1 MAKTYYGYVARDD
14 KAYVDWASIG
24 KTISDDLIEVAKSR
38 QEQRDELDRKTE
50 ESITNINKLT
60 ADQPQLVS
68 EFYMDGA
75 NDMRQYLLMLQKQM
89 KSGGLQPNEYLKKK
103 QVLMD
108 GVDQLSLASKDFA
121 ADYEDA
127 MKRLQNG
134 DAAAQEVFQNEKYD
148 AFRSTQGKGI
158 YVNPVNGRLYI
169 GTRDEQGVVDSNPA
183 KLLDVNNLYSRRK
196 DQINKYDV
204 VGEASKKVSPL
215 GDYIRSV
222 RRGGVFTLKDIMQR
236 KEYLKAENDII
247 QSMMSSPRNLGSI
260 LTDYV
265 GGYTLTENE
274 AEAKADPTKIL
285 LKTDGMNMLQPQI
298 TDEQR
303 KAAEEAL
310 RAQLRVQLD
319 RVETAMPIQQPDRAA
334 AASRQQQQRTNAQHL
349 EHLRKLFAGSG
360 TDAVAASDAIRAIN
374 PNIKSIQKT
383 DNGMLTIRFNDGRV
397 ESSTIP
403 QVGTADA
410 SAFEQFITQSGRFLI
425 PGLET
430 QQAFIDWGNSEYS
443 GRSQG
448 YMKAPVDSM
457 GARDPKS
464 SAMTAIADANMTTAT
479 FALEQQEALPMVEN
493 MVQNLGDEFKLYTVK
508 TTGMLAGDEITI
520 TSDDGKSSI
529 QLEFDYQKESQQ
541 QGEMQRLMTWLEKE
555 IQKKQ
560 AAKTASSPTPEQA
573 AKAAS
578 SPTEVEINTTQYN

>member
-24 KTISDDLIEVAKSR
+24 KTISDDLIEVTKSR

-319 RVETAMPIQQPDRAA
+319 RIETAMPIQQPDRAA

-448 YMKAPVDSM
+448 YMQAPVDSM

-493 MVQNLGDEFKLYTVK
+493 MVQNLGDEFKLYTVE

-529 QLEFDYQKESQQ
+529 QLEFDYDKESQQ

-560 AAKTASSPTPEQA
+560 AVKTASSPTPTRGELD
-573 AKAAS
+573 
-578 SPTEVEINTTQYN
+578 

>member
-1 MAKTYYGYVARDD
+1 MAKTYYGYVAKDD

-24 KTISDDLIEVAKSR
+24 KTISDDLIEVTKSR

-134 DAAAQEVFQNEKYD
+134 EAAAQEVFQNEKYD

-183 KLLDVNNLYSRRK
+183 NLLDVNNLYSRRK

-285 LKTDGMNMLQPQI
+285 LKTDGMNMLQPQL

-383 DNGMLTIRFNDGRV
+383 NDGRLTIRFNDGRV
-397 ESSTIP
+397 ESSIIP
-403 QVGTADA
+403 QAGTADA

-430 QQAFIDWGNSEYS
+430 QQAFIDWGNSEYA

-448 YMKAPVDSM
+448 YRQGPVDSM

-493 MVQNLGDEFKLYTVK
+493 MVQNLGDAFKLYKVE

-541 QGEMQRLMTWLEKE
+541 QGEMQRLMTWLERE

-560 AAKTASSPTPEQA
+560 ASATIPAQNPGQGGGELD
-573 AKAAS
+573 
-578 SPTEVEINTTQYN
+578 

>member
-24 KTISDDLIEVAKSR
+24 KTISDDLIEVTKSR

-108 GVDQLSLASKDFA
+108 GVDQLSLASKDFT

-448 YMKAPVDSM
+448 YRQAPVDSM

-464 SAMTAIADANMTTAT
+464 SAMTAIADANMTTVT
-479 FALEQQEALPMVEN
+479 FALKQEEALPMVEN
-493 MVQNLGDEFKLYTVK
+493 MVQNLGDEFKLYTVE

-560 AAKTASSPTPEQA
+560 AAKTASSPTPVRGELD
-573 AKAAS
+573 
-578 SPTEVEINTTQYN
+578 E

>member
-24 KTISDDLIEVAKSR
+24 KTISDDLIEVSKKR

-50 ESITNINKLT
+50 ESITTINQLT
-60 ADQPQLVS
+60 ANQPQLVS

-75 NDMRQYLLMLQKQM
+75 NDMRQYLLMLQKEM
-89 KSGGLQPNEYLKKK
+89 KAGRLQPNEYLKKK

-108 GVDQLSLASKDFA
+108 GVDQLSSASKEFA
-121 ADYEDA
+121 TDYEA
-127 MKRLQNG
+127 SMARLQNG
-134 DAAAQEVFQNEKYD
+134 NAAAQEIFQNEKYD

-169 GTRDEQGVVDSNPA
+169 GTRNEQGVVDGDPST
-183 KLLDVNNLYSRRK
+183 LLDVNSLYSRRK
-196 DQINKYDV
+196 DKINKYDV
-204 VGEASKKVSPL
+204 VKEASTNVKPL
-215 GDYIRSV
+215 GDYVRSV
-222 RRGGVFTLKDIMQR
+222 RSGGVLALKDIMQR
-236 KEYLKAENDII
+236 KEYMKAENDII
-247 QSMMSSPRNLGSI
+247 ASMMSSDRNIGSI
-260 LTDYV
+260 LSDYV
-265 GGYTLTENE
+265 GGYAFTENPS
-274 AEAKADPTKIL
+274 EAKADPNKIL
-285 LKTDGMNMLQPQI
+285 LVSDGMNMLQPKL
-298 TDEQR
+298 TEEQR
-303 KAAEEAL
+303 KVAEEAL
-310 RAQLRVQLD
+310 RAQIRVQLD
-319 RVETAMPIQQPDRAA
+319 RTETPTPIQQPDRVAVA
-334 AASRQQQQRTNAQHL
+334 RQQQQRTNTQNL
-349 EHLRKLFAGSG
+349 ESLRKLFAGN
-360 TDAVAASDAIRAIN
+360 TTEATVASDAIRAIN

-448 YMKAPVDSM
+448 YRQAPVDSM

-464 SAMTAIADANMTTAT
+464 SAMTAIADANMTTVT
-479 FALEQQEALPMVEN
+479 FALKQEEALPMVEN
-493 MVQNLGDEFKLYTVK
+493 MVQNLGDEFKLYTVE

-555 IQKKQ
+555 IQKEQ
-560 AAKTASSPTPEQA
+560 AAKTASSPTPVRGELD
-573 AKAAS
+573 
-578 SPTEVEINTTQYN
+578 

>member
-1 MAKTYYGYVARDD
+1 MAKTYYGYVARED

-24 KTISDDLIEVAKSR
+24 KTISDDLIEVSKSR

-75 NDMRQYLLMLQKQM
+75 NDMRQYLLMLQKEM
-89 KSGGLQPNEYLKKK
+89 KAGRLQPNEYLKKK

-121 ADYEDA
+121 ADYEEA
-127 MKRLQNG
+127 LKRLQK
-134 DAAAQEVFQNEKYD
+134 DAAGQEVFQNEKYD
-148 AFRSTQGKGI
+148 AFRSTEGKGI

-169 GTRDEQGVVDSNPA
+169 GTRDENGVIDSNPS

-204 VGEASKKVSPL
+204 VGEASAKVAPL

-260 LTDYV
+260 LSDYV
-265 GGYTLTENE
+265 GGYTFTENE
-274 AEAKADPTKIL
+274 EEAKADPSKIL
-285 LKTDGMNMLQPQI
+285 LKKDGMNLLQPQL

-383 DNGMLTIRFNDGRV
+383 NDGRLTIRFNDGRV

-403 QVGTADA
+403 QAGTADA

-448 YMKAPVDSM
+448 YRQGPVDSM

-493 MVQNLGDEFKLYTVK
+493 MVQNLGDAFKLYEVK

-560 AAKTASSPTPEQA
+560 AASGTQQATGSSGT
-573 AKAAS
+573 S
-578 SPTEVEINTTQYN
+578 GGTSR

>member
-1 MAKTYYGYVARDD
+1 MAKSYLGYVERDQE
-14 KAYVDWASIG
+14 AFVNWASIG
-24 KTISDDLIEVAKSR
+24 TQISKDLEKIRVNR
-38 QEQRDELDRKTE
+38 QEQRDELDRV
-50 ESITNINKLT
+50 TNEAVTTINELT
-60 ADQPQLVS
+60 ANQPKLVS
-68 EFYMDGA
+68 EFYMDGS
-75 NDMRQYLLMLQKQM
+75 NDMRQYLLMMNKEM
-89 KSGGLQPNEYLKKK
+89 KAGRLSPAEYMKKK

-108 GVDQLSLASKDFA
+108 GVTQLGDAAKSFA
-121 ADYEDA
+121 TDYEEA
-127 MKRLQNG
+127 MKRLQDG
-134 DAAAQEVFQNEKYD
+134 KAAAQEIFQNEQYD
-148 AFRSTQGKGI
+148 AFKTTEGKGI
-158 YVNPVNGRLYI
+158 YVNPADGRVYIAKRNPDGTINNNPSDLLSVNKLY
-169 GTRDEQGVVDSNPA
+169 A
-183 KLLDVNNLYSRRK
+183 RRK
-196 DQINKYDV
+196 DQVNRYDV
-204 VGEASKKVSPL
+204 VGEANKNVRVL
-215 GDYIRSV
+215 GDIVKAKRSGNV
-222 RRGGVFTLKDIMQR
+222 LTLKDVMQNP
-236 KEYLKAENDII
+236 EYLKAENDII
-247 QSMMSSPRNLGSI
+247 KSMTASPRNLGSV

-265 GGYTLTENE
+265 GGYSFTQSPD
-274 AEAKADPTKIL
+274 EAKGDPNKIL
-285 LKTDGMNMLQPQI
+285 LVEDGMGLYMPQL
-298 TDEQR
+298 TDAQR
-303 KAAEEAL
+303 KKAEEAI

-319 RVETAMPIQQPDRAA
+319 RVETPMPIQQPDRAA

-560 AAKTASSPTPEQA
+560 AAK
-573 AKAAS
+573 AAS
-578 SPTEVEINTTQYN
+578 SPPPSPPPVRGELDE

>member
-1 MAKTYYGYVARDD
+1 MAKTYYGYVAKDD

-24 KTISDDLIEVAKSR
+24 KTISDDLIEVSKKR

-108 GVDQLSLASKDFA
+108 GVDQLSLASKDFT

-204 VGEASKKVSPL
+204 VGEASKRVSPL

-448 YMKAPVDSM
+448 YMQASVDSM

-464 SAMTAIADANMTTAT
+464 SAMTAIADANMTTVT
-479 FALEQQEALPMVEN
+479 FALKQEEALPMVEN
-493 MVQNLGDEFKLYTVK
+493 MVQNLGDEFKLYTVE

-529 QLEFDYQKESQQ
+529 QLEFDYDKESQQ

-560 AAKTASSPTPEQA
+560 AANQTQQATGSSGTSEGT
-573 AKAAS
+573 S
-578 SPTEVEINTTQYN
+578 R

>member
-1 MAKTYYGYVARDD
+1 MAKTYYGYVARED

-24 KTISDDLIEVAKSR
+24 KTISDDLIEVSKSR

-75 NDMRQYLLMLQKQM
+75 NDMRQYLLMLQKEM
-89 KSGGLQPNEYLKKK
+89 KAGRLQPNEYLKKK

-121 ADYEDA
+121 ADYEEA
-127 MKRLQNG
+127 LKRLQK
-134 DAAAQEVFQNEKYD
+134 DAAGQEVFQNEKYD
-148 AFRSTQGKGI
+148 AFRSTEGKGI

-169 GTRDEQGVVDSNPA
+169 GTRDENGVIDSNPS

-204 VGEASKKVSPL
+204 VGEASTKVAPL

-260 LTDYV
+260 LSDYV
-265 GGYTLTENE
+265 GGYTFTENE
-274 AEAKADPTKIL
+274 EEAKADPAKIL
-285 LKTDGMNMLQPQI
+285 LKKDGMNLLQPQL

-319 RVETAMPIQQPDRAA
+319 RVETAMPIQQEQQWQYQRGQEQRREQQNVGMWHSLAFGTASEQNTAANQLLGSQKAQELGLVKIEPIGTSVKLTYDGSGSMGAGTRTFDASGKTAREWAAIGNELHGVDDVNRALTA
-334 AASRQQQQRTNAQHL
+334 AGVSNPSQV
-349 EHLRKLFAGSG
+349 FAGSLQG
-360 TDAVAASDAIRAIN
+360 TSAERTRTNIMQDVPVYVTSNLADITDEEFKNDLEGKMAAKLETALGSLGFTIDTDVWDDAVIITSPPVDGKPGASMTFTVDNSEGSSDNRQTIIDFVTA
-374 PNIKSIQKT
+374 NITPDTVAKLKS
-383 DNGMLTIRFNDGRV
+383 
-397 ESSTIP
+397 
-403 QVGTADA
+403 
-410 SAFEQFITQSGRFLI
+410 SGRL
-425 PGLET
+425 
-430 QQAFIDWGNSEYS
+430 NVS
-443 GRSQG
+443 SQNNDEE
-448 YMKAPVDSM
+448 APN
-457 GARDPKS
+457 
-464 SAMTAIADANMTTAT
+464 TAKYNK
-479 FALEQQEALPMVEN
+479 P
-493 MVQNLGDEFKLYTVK
+493 
-508 TTGMLAGDEITI
+508 
-520 TSDDGKSSI
+520 
-529 QLEFDYQKESQQ
+529 
-541 QGEMQRLMTWLEKE
+541 QG
-555 IQKKQ
+555 
-560 AAKTASSPTPEQA
+560 
-573 AKAAS
+573 
-578 SPTEVEINTTQYN
+578 

>member
-1 MAKTYYGYVARDD
+1 MAKTYYGYVARED

-24 KTISDDLIEVAKSR
+24 KTISDDLIEVSKSR

-75 NDMRQYLLMLQKQM
+75 NDMRQYLLMLQKEM
-89 KSGGLQPNEYLKKK
+89 KAGRLQPNEYLKKK

-121 ADYEDA
+121 ADYEEA
-127 MKRLQNG
+127 LKRLQK
-134 DAAAQEVFQNEKYD
+134 DAAGQEVFQNEKYD
-148 AFRSTQGKGI
+148 AFRSTEGKGI

-169 GTRDEQGVVDSNPA
+169 GTRDENGVIDSNPS

-204 VGEASKKVSPL
+204 VGEASTKVAPL

-260 LTDYV
+260 LSDYV
-265 GGYTLTENE
+265 GGYTFTENE
-274 AEAKADPTKIL
+274 EEAKADPAKIL
-285 LKTDGMNMLQPQI
+285 LKKDGMNLLQPQL

-383 DNGMLTIRFNDGRV
+383 DDGRLTIRFNDGRV

-403 QVGTADA
+403 QAGTADA

-448 YMKAPVDSM
+448 YMQAPVDSM

-493 MVQNLGDEFKLYTVK
+493 MVQNLGDEFKLYTVE

-560 AAKTASSPTPEQA
+560 AASGTQQATGSSGT
-573 AKAAS
+573 S
-578 SPTEVEINTTQYN
+578 GGTSR

>member
-1 MAKTYYGYVARDD
+1 MAKTYYGYVARED

-24 KTISDDLIEVAKSR
+24 KTISDDLIEVSKSR

-75 NDMRQYLLMLQKQM
+75 NDMRQYLLMLQKEM
-89 KSGGLQPNEYLKKK
+89 KAGRLQPNEYLKKK

-121 ADYEDA
+121 ADYEEA
-127 MKRLQNG
+127 LKRLQK
-134 DAAAQEVFQNEKYD
+134 DAAGQEVFQNEKYD
-148 AFRSTQGKGI
+148 AFRSTEGKGI

-169 GTRDEQGVVDSNPA
+169 GTRDENGVIDSNPS

-204 VGEASKKVSPL
+204 VGEASAKVAPL

-260 LTDYV
+260 LSDYV
-265 GGYTLTENE
+265 GGYTFTENE
-274 AEAKADPTKIL
+274 EEAKADPAKIL
-285 LKTDGMNMLQPQI
+285 LKKDGMNLLQPQL

-383 DNGMLTIRFNDGRV
+383 NDGRLTIRFNDGRV

-403 QVGTADA
+403 QAGTADA

-448 YMKAPVDSM
+448 YRQGPVDSM

-493 MVQNLGDEFKLYTVK
+493 MVQNLGDAFKLYEVK

-560 AAKTASSPTPEQA
+560 AASGTQQATGSSGT
-573 AKAAS
+573 S
-578 SPTEVEINTTQYN
+578 GGTSR

>member
-1 MAKTYYGYVARDD
+1 MAKTYYGYVARED

-24 KTISDDLIEVAKSR
+24 KTISDDLIEVSKSR

-75 NDMRQYLLMLQKQM
+75 NDMRQYLLMLQKEM
-89 KSGGLQPNEYLKKK
+89 KAGRLQPNEYLKKK

-121 ADYEDA
+121 ADYEEA
-127 MKRLQNG
+127 LKRLQK
-134 DAAAQEVFQNEKYD
+134 DAAGQEVFQNEKYD
-148 AFRSTQGKGI
+148 AFRSTEGKGI

-169 GTRDEQGVVDSNPA
+169 GTRDENGVIDSNPS

-204 VGEASKKVSPL
+204 VGEASTKVAPL

-260 LTDYV
+260 LSDYV
-265 GGYTLTENE
+265 GGYTFTENE
-274 AEAKADPTKIL
+274 EEAKADPAKIL
-285 LKTDGMNMLQPQI
+285 LKKDGMNLLQPQL

-383 DNGMLTIRFNDGRV
+383 NDGRLTIRFNDGRV

-403 QVGTADA
+403 QAGTADA

-448 YMKAPVDSM
+448 YRQGPVDSM

-493 MVQNLGDEFKLYTVK
+493 MVQNLGDAFKLYKVE

-560 AAKTASSPTPEQA
+560 AANQTQQATGSSGTSEGT
-573 AKAAS
+573 S
-578 SPTEVEINTTQYN
+578 R

>member
-24 KTISDDLIEVAKSR
+24 KTISDDLIEVSKRR

-204 VGEASKKVSPL
+204 VGEASKRVSPL

-383 DNGMLTIRFNDGRV
+383 DDGRLTIRFNDGRV

-448 YMKAPVDSM
+448 YMQASVDSM

-464 SAMTAIADANMTTAT
+464 SAMTAIADANMTTVT
-479 FALEQQEALPMVEN
+479 FALKQEEALPMVEN
-493 MVQNLGDEFKLYTVK
+493 MVQNLGDEFKLYTVE
-508 TTGMLAGDEITI
+508 TTGTLAGDE
-520 TSDDGKSSI
+520 
-529 QLEFDYQKESQQ
+529 DYNNK
-541 QGEMQRLMTWLEKE
+541 R
-555 IQKKQ
+555 
-560 AAKTASSPTPEQA
+560 
-573 AKAAS
+573 
-578 SPTEVEINTTQYN
+578 

>member
-1 MAKTYYGYVARDD
+1 MAKTYYGYVARED

-24 KTISDDLIEVAKSR
+24 KTISDDLIEVSKSR

-75 NDMRQYLLMLQKQM
+75 NDMRQYLLMLQKEM
-89 KSGGLQPNEYLKKK
+89 KAGRLQPNEYLKKK

-121 ADYEDA
+121 ADYEEA
-127 MKRLQNG
+127 LKRLQK
-134 DAAAQEVFQNEKYD
+134 DAAGQEVFQNEKYD
-148 AFRSTQGKGI
+148 AFRSTEGKGI

-169 GTRDEQGVVDSNPA
+169 GTRDENGVIDSNPS

-204 VGEASKKVSPL
+204 VGEASTKVAPL

-260 LTDYV
+260 LSDYV
-265 GGYTLTENE
+265 GGYTFTENE
-274 AEAKADPTKIL
+274 EEAKADPAKIL
-285 LKTDGMNMLQPQI
+285 LKKDGMNLLQPQL

-383 DNGMLTIRFNDGRV
+383 NDGRLTIRFNDGRV

-403 QVGTADA
+403 QAGTADA

-448 YMKAPVDSM
+448 YRQAPVDSM

-560 AAKTASSPTPEQA
+560 AASGTQQATGSSGT
-573 AKAAS
+573 S
-578 SPTEVEINTTQYN
+578 GGTSR

>member
-1 MAKTYYGYVARDD
+1 MAKTYYGYVAKDD

-24 KTISDDLIEVAKSR
+24 KTISDDLIEVSKKR

-108 GVDQLSLASKDFA
+108 GVDQLSLASKDFT

-204 VGEASKKVSPL
+204 VGEASKRVSPL

-448 YMKAPVDSM
+448 YRQAPVDSM

-464 SAMTAIADANMTTAT
+464 SAMTAIADANMTTVT
-479 FALEQQEALPMVEN
+479 FALKQEEALPMVEN
-493 MVQNLGDEFKLYTVK
+493 MVQNLGDEFKLYTVE

-560 AAKTASSPTPEQA
+560 AAKTASSPTPVRGELD
-573 AKAAS
+573 
-578 SPTEVEINTTQYN
+578 

>member
-24 KTISDDLIEVAKSR
+24 KTISDDLIEVSKKR

-50 ESITNINKLT
+50 ESITTINQLT
-60 ADQPQLVS
+60 ANQPQLVS

-75 NDMRQYLLMLQKQM
+75 NDMRQYLLMLQKEM
-89 KSGGLQPNEYLKKK
+89 KAGRLQPNEYLKKK

-108 GVDQLSLASKDFA
+108 GVDQLSSASKEFA
-121 ADYEDA
+121 TDYEA
-127 MKRLQNG
+127 SMARLQNG
-134 DAAAQEVFQNEKYD
+134 NAAAQEIFQNEKYD

-169 GTRDEQGVVDSNPA
+169 GTRNEQGVVDGDPST
-183 KLLDVNNLYSRRK
+183 LLDVNSLYSRRK
-196 DQINKYDV
+196 DKINKYDV
-204 VGEASKKVSPL
+204 VKEASTNVKPL
-215 GDYIRSV
+215 GDYVRSV
-222 RRGGVFTLKDIMQR
+222 RSGGVLALKDIMQR
-236 KEYLKAENDII
+236 KEYMKAENDII
-247 QSMMSSPRNLGSI
+247 ASMMSSDRNIGSI
-260 LTDYV
+260 LSDYV
-265 GGYTLTENE
+265 GGYAFTENPS
-274 AEAKADPTKIL
+274 EAKADPNKIL
-285 LKTDGMNMLQPQI
+285 LVSDGMNMLQPKL
-298 TDEQR
+298 TEEQR
-303 KAAEEAL
+303 KVAEEAL
-310 RAQLRVQLD
+310 RAQIRVQLD
-319 RVETAMPIQQPDRAA
+319 RTETPTPIQQPDRVAVA
-334 AASRQQQQRTNAQHL
+334 RQQQQRTNTQNL
-349 EHLRKLFAGSG
+349 ESLRKLFAGN
-360 TDAVAASDAIRAIN
+360 TTEATVASDAIRAIN

-448 YMKAPVDSM
+448 YRQAPVDSM

-479 FALEQQEALPMVEN
+479 FALKQEEALPMVEN
-493 MVQNLGDEFKLYTVK
+493 MVQNLGDEFKLYTVE

-555 IQKKQ
+555 IQKEQ
-560 AAKTASSPTPEQA
+560 AAKTASSPTPVRGELD
-573 AKAAS
+573 
-578 SPTEVEINTTQYN
+578 

>member
-24 KTISDDLIEVAKSR
+24 KTISDDLIEVTKSR

-383 DNGMLTIRFNDGRV
+383 DDGMLTIRFNDGRV

-448 YMKAPVDSM
+448 YRQAPVDSM

-493 MVQNLGDEFKLYTVK
+493 MVQNLGDEFKLYTVE

-560 AAKTASSPTPEQA
+560 AAKTASSPTPTPPPVRGELD
-573 AKAAS
+573 
-578 SPTEVEINTTQYN
+578 EL

>member
-1 MAKTYYGYVARDD
+1 MAKTYYGYVAKDD

-24 KTISDDLIEVAKSR
+24 KTISDDLIEVSKKR

-108 GVDQLSLASKDFA
+108 GVDQLSLASKDFT

-448 YMKAPVDSM
+448 YMQASVDSM

-464 SAMTAIADANMTTAT
+464 SAMTAIADANMTTVT
-479 FALEQQEALPMVEN
+479 FALKQEEALPMVEN
-493 MVQNLGDEFKLYTVK
+493 MVQNLGDEFKLYTVE
-508 TTGMLAGDEITI
+508 TTGTLAGDKITI

-560 AAKTASSPTPEQA
+560 AANQTQQATGSSGTSEGT
-573 AKAAS
+573 S
-578 SPTEVEINTTQYN
+578 R

>member
-1 MAKTYYGYVARDD
+1 MAKTYYGYVARED

-24 KTISDDLIEVAKSR
+24 KTISDDLIEVSKSR

-75 NDMRQYLLMLQKQM
+75 NDMRQYLLMLQKEM
-89 KSGGLQPNEYLKKK
+89 KAGRLQPNEYLKKK

-121 ADYEDA
+121 ADYEEA
-127 MKRLQNG
+127 LKRLQK
-134 DAAAQEVFQNEKYD
+134 DAAGQEVFQNEKYD
-148 AFRSTQGKGI
+148 AFRSTEGKGI

-169 GTRDEQGVVDSNPA
+169 GTRDENGVIDSNPS

-204 VGEASKKVSPL
+204 VGEASTKVAPL

-260 LTDYV
+260 LSDYV
-265 GGYTLTENE
+265 GGYTFTENE
-274 AEAKADPTKIL
+274 EEAKADPAKIL
-285 LKTDGMNMLQPQI
+285 LKKDGMNLLQPQL

-319 RVETAMPIQQPDRAA
+319 RVETAMPIQQEQQWQYQRGQEQRREQQNVGMWHSLAFGTASEQNTAANQLLGSQKAQELGLVKIEPIGTSVKLTYDGSGSMGAGTRTFDASGKTAREWAAIGNELHGVDDVNRALTA
-334 AASRQQQQRTNAQHL
+334 AGVSNPSQV
-349 EHLRKLFAGSG
+349 FAGSLQG
-360 TDAVAASDAIRAIN
+360 TSAERTRTNIMQDVPVYVESNLADITAEEFKNNSEGNMAAKLETALGGLGFTLDTDWVDDAVTITAPPVDGKPGASMTFTVDNSEGSSDNRQTIIDFVTA
-374 PNIKSIQKT
+374 NITPDTVAKLKSS
-383 DNGMLTIRFNDGRV
+383 GRLNV
-397 ESSTIP
+397 SS
-403 QVGTADA
+403 
-410 SAFEQFITQSGRFLI
+410 QSGTT
-425 PGLET
+425 EE
-430 QQAFIDWGNSEYS
+430 IDTS
-443 GRSQG
+443 G
-448 YMKAPVDSM
+448 
-457 GARDPKS
+457 
-464 SAMTAIADANMTTAT
+464 
-479 FALEQQEALPMVEN
+479 
-493 MVQNLGDEFKLYTVK
+493 
-508 TTGMLAGDEITI
+508 
-520 TSDDGKSSI
+520 
-529 QLEFDYQKESQQ
+529 
-541 QGEMQRLMTWLEKE
+541 
-555 IQKKQ
+555 
-560 AAKTASSPTPEQA
+560 
-573 AKAAS
+573 
-578 SPTEVEINTTQYN
+578 YNNN

>member
-1 MAKTYYGYVARDD
+1 MAKTYYGYVAKDD

-24 KTISDDLIEVAKSR
+24 KTISDDLIEVSKKR

-108 GVDQLSLASKDFA
+108 GVDQLSLASKDFT

-204 VGEASKKVSPL
+204 VGEASKRVSPL

-448 YMKAPVDSM
+448 YMQASVDSM

-464 SAMTAIADANMTTAT
+464 SAMTAIADANMTTVT
-479 FALEQQEALPMVEN
+479 FALKQEEALPMVEN
-493 MVQNLGDEFKLYTVK
+493 MVQNLGDEFKLYTVE
-508 TTGMLAGDEITI
+508 TTGTLAGDKITI

-529 QLEFDYQKESQQ
+529 QLEFDYDKESQQ

-560 AAKTASSPTPEQA
+560 AANQTQQATGSSGTSEGT
-573 AKAAS
+573 S
-578 SPTEVEINTTQYN
+578 R

>member
-1 MAKTYYGYVARDD
+1 MAKTYYGYVARED

-24 KTISDDLIEVAKSR
+24 KTISDDLIEVSKSR

-75 NDMRQYLLMLQKQM
+75 NDMRQYLLMLQKEM
-89 KSGGLQPNEYLKKK
+89 KAGRLQPNEYLKKK

-121 ADYEDA
+121 ADYEEA
-127 MKRLQNG
+127 LKRLQK
-134 DAAAQEVFQNEKYD
+134 DAAGQEVFQNEKYD
-148 AFRSTQGKGI
+148 AFRSTEGKGI

-169 GTRDEQGVVDSNPA
+169 GTRDENGVIDSNPS

-204 VGEASKKVSPL
+204 VGEASTKVAPL

-260 LTDYV
+260 LSDYV
-265 GGYTLTENE
+265 GGYTFTENE
-274 AEAKADPTKIL
+274 EEAKADPAKIL
-285 LKTDGMNMLQPQI
+285 LKKDGMNLLQPQL

-383 DNGMLTIRFNDGRV
+383 NDGRLTIRFNDGRV

-403 QVGTADA
+403 QTGTADA

-430 QQAFIDWGNSEYS
+430 QQAFIDWGNSEYA

-448 YMKAPVDSM
+448 YRQGPVDSM

-493 MVQNLGDEFKLYTVK
+493 MVQNLGDAFKLYKVE

-560 AAKTASSPTPEQA
+560 AANGTQQATGSSGT
-573 AKAAS
+573 S
-578 SPTEVEINTTQYN
+578 GGTSR

>member
-24 KTISDDLIEVAKSR
+24 KTISDDLIEVTKSR

-108 GVDQLSLASKDFA
+108 GVDQLSLASKDFT

-448 YMKAPVDSM
+448 YRQAPVDSM

-464 SAMTAIADANMTTAT
+464 SAMTAIADANMTTVT
-479 FALEQQEALPMVEN
+479 FALKQEEALPMVEN
-493 MVQNLGDEFKLYTVK
+493 MVQNLGDEFKLYTVE

-560 AAKTASSPTPEQA
+560 AAKAASSPTPVRGELD
-573 AKAAS
+573 
-578 SPTEVEINTTQYN
+578 E

>member
-24 KTISDDLIEVAKSR
+24 KTISDNLIEVSKKR

-50 ESITNINKLT
+50 ESITTINQLT
-60 ADQPQLVS
+60 ANQPQLVS

-75 NDMRQYLLMLQKQM
+75 NDMRQYLLMLQKEM
-89 KSGGLQPNEYLKKK
+89 KAGRLQPNEYLKKK

-108 GVDQLSLASKDFA
+108 GVDQLSSASKEFA
-121 ADYEDA
+121 TDYEA
-127 MKRLQNG
+127 SMARLQNG
-134 DAAAQEVFQNEKYD
+134 DAAAQEIFQNEKYD

-169 GTRDEQGVVDSNPA
+169 GARNEQGVVDGDPST
-183 KLLDVNNLYSRRK
+183 LLDVNSLYSRRK
-196 DQINKYDV
+196 DKINKYDV
-204 VGEASKKVSPL
+204 VKEASTNVKPL
-215 GDYIRSV
+215 GDYVRSV
-222 RRGGVFTLKDIMQR
+222 RSGGVLALKDIMQR
-236 KEYLKAENDII
+236 KEYMKAENDII
-247 QSMMSSPRNLGSI
+247 ASMMSSDRNIGSI
-260 LTDYV
+260 LSDYV
-265 GGYTLTENE
+265 GGYAFTENPS
-274 AEAKADPTKIL
+274 EAKADPNKIL
-285 LKTDGMNMLQPQI
+285 LVSDGMNMLQPKL
-298 TDEQR
+298 TEEQR
-303 KAAEEAL
+303 KVAEEAL
-310 RAQLRVQLD
+310 RAQIRVQLD
-319 RVETAMPIQQPDRAA
+319 RTETPTPIQQPDRVAVA
-334 AASRQQQQRTNAQHL
+334 RQQQQRTNTQNL
-349 EHLRKLFAGSG
+349 ESLRKLFAGN
-360 TDAVAASDAIRAIN
+360 TTEATVASDAIRAIN

-493 MVQNLGDEFKLYTVK
+493 MVQNLGDEFKLYTVE
-508 TTGMLAGDEITI
+508 TTGMLGWDEITI

-555 IQKKQ
+555 IQKEQ
-560 AAKTASSPTPEQA
+560 AAKTASSPTPVRGELD
-573 AKAAS
+573 
-578 SPTEVEINTTQYN
+578 

>member
-1 MAKTYYGYVARDD
+1 MAKSYLGFVEKDQQAF
-14 KAYVDWASIG
+14 VDWSSIG
-24 KTISDDLIEVAKSR
+24 SQISKDLEEIRVKR
-38 QEQRDELDRKTE
+38 QDQRDELDRV
-50 ESITNINKLT
+50 TNEAVTTINDLT
-60 ADQPQLVS
+60 ANQPKLVS

-75 NDMRQYLLMLQKQM
+75 NDMRQYLLMLNKEM
-89 KSGGLQPNEYLKKK
+89 KAGRLQPSEYMKKK

-108 GVDQLSLASKDFA
+108 GVTQLGDASKAFA
-121 ADYEDA
+121 TDYEEA
-127 MKRLQNG
+127 LKRLQNG
-134 DAAAQEVFQNEKYD
+134 EAAAQEVFQNEQYD
-148 AFRSTQGKGI
+148 AFKTTDGKGI
-158 YVNPVNGRLYI
+158 YVNPADGRVYIAKRNPDGTINNKPSDLLSVNKLY
-169 GTRDEQGVVDSNPA
+169 A
-183 KLLDVNNLYSRRK
+183 RRK
-196 DQINKYDV
+196 DQVNRYDV
-204 VGEASKKVSPL
+204 VGEANKNVRVL
-215 GDYIRSV
+215 GDIVKAKRS
-222 RRGGVFTLKDIMQR
+222 GGVLTLKDVMQNP
-236 KEYLKAENDII
+236 EYLKAENDII
-247 QSMMSSPRNLGSI
+247 KSMTASPRNLGSV

-265 GGYTLTENE
+265 GGYSFTQSPD
-274 AEAKADPTKIL
+274 EAKSDPNKIL
-285 LKTDGMNMLQPQI
+285 LVEDGMGLYMPQL
-298 TDEQR
+298 TDAQR
-303 KAAEEAL
+303 KNAEEAI

-319 RVETAMPIQQPDRAA
+319 RVETPMPIQQPDRAA

-560 AAKTASSPTPEQA
+560 AAK
-573 AKAAS
+573 AAS
-578 SPTEVEINTTQYN
+578 SPPPPPPPSPPPVRGELNEL

>member
-24 KTISDDLIEVAKSR
+24 KTISDDLIEVSKKR

-50 ESITNINKLT
+50 ESITTINQLT
-60 ADQPQLVS
+60 ANQPQLVS

-75 NDMRQYLLMLQKQM
+75 NDMRQYLLMLQKEM
-89 KSGGLQPNEYLKKK
+89 KAGRLQPNEYLKKK

-108 GVDQLSLASKDFA
+108 GVDQLSSASKEFA
-121 ADYEDA
+121 TDYEGSMA
-127 MKRLQNG
+127 RLQNG
-134 DAAAQEVFQNEKYD
+134 DAAAQEIFQNEKYD

-169 GTRDEQGVVDSNPA
+169 GTRNEQGVVDGDPST
-183 KLLDVNNLYSRRK
+183 LLDVNSLYSRRK
-196 DQINKYDV
+196 DKINKYDV
-204 VGEASKKVSPL
+204 VKEASTNVKPL
-215 GDYIRSV
+215 GDYVRSV
-222 RRGGVFTLKDIMQR
+222 RSGGVLALKDIMQR
-236 KEYLKAENDII
+236 KEYMKAENDII
-247 QSMMSSPRNLGSI
+247 ASMMSSDRNIGSI
-260 LTDYV
+260 LSDYV
-265 GGYTLTENE
+265 GGYAFTENPS
-274 AEAKADPTKIL
+274 EAKADPNKIL
-285 LKTDGMNMLQPQI
+285 LVSDGMNMLQPKL
-298 TDEQR
+298 TEEQR
-303 KAAEEAL
+303 KVAEEAL
-310 RAQLRVQLD
+310 RAQIRVQLD
-319 RVETAMPIQQPDRAA
+319 RTETPTPIQQPDRVAVA
-334 AASRQQQQRTNAQHL
+334 RQQQQRTNTQNL
-349 EHLRKLFAGSG
+349 ESLRKLFAGN
-360 TDAVAASDAIRAIN
+360 TTEATVASDAIRAIN

-448 YMKAPVDSM
+448 YRQAPVDSM

-479 FALEQQEALPMVEN
+479 FALKQEEALPMVEN
-493 MVQNLGDEFKLYTVK
+493 MVQNLGDEFKLYTVE

-555 IQKKQ
+555 IQKEQ
-560 AAKTASSPTPEQA
+560 AAKTASSPTPVRGELD
-573 AKAAS
+573 
-578 SPTEVEINTTQYN
+578 

>member
-1 MAKTYYGYVARDD
+1 MAKTYYGYVARED

-24 KTISDDLIEVAKSR
+24 KTISDDLIEVSKSR

-75 NDMRQYLLMLQKQM
+75 NDMRQYLLMLQKEM
-89 KSGGLQPNEYLKKK
+89 KAGRLQPNEYLKKK

-121 ADYEDA
+121 ADYEEA
-127 MKRLQNG
+127 LKRLQK
-134 DAAAQEVFQNEKYD
+134 DAAGQEVFQNEKYD
-148 AFRSTQGKGI
+148 AFRSTEGKGI

-169 GTRDEQGVVDSNPA
+169 GTRDENGVIDSNPS

-204 VGEASKKVSPL
+204 VGEASTKVAPL

-260 LTDYV
+260 LSDYV
-265 GGYTLTENE
+265 GGYTFTENE
-274 AEAKADPTKIL
+274 EEAKADPAKIL
-285 LKTDGMNMLQPQI
+285 LKKDGMNLLQPQL

-448 YMKAPVDSM
+448 YRQAPVDSM

-560 AAKTASSPTPEQA
+560 AASGTQQATGSSGTS
-573 AKAAS
+573 KGRS
-578 SPTEVEINTTQYN
+578 R

>member
-1 MAKTYYGYVARDD
+1 MAKSYLGYVERDQE
-14 KAYVDWASIG
+14 AFVNWASIG
-24 KTISDDLIEVAKSR
+24 SQIAKDLETIRVKR
-38 QEQRDELDRKTE
+38 QEQRDELDRV
-50 ESITNINKLT
+50 TNEAVTTINDLT
-60 ADQPQLVS
+60 ANQPKLVS

-75 NDMRQYLLMLQKQM
+75 NDMRQYLLMLNKEM
-89 KSGGLQPNEYLKKK
+89 KAGRLQPSEYMKKK

-108 GVDQLSLASKDFA
+108 GVTQL
-121 ADYEDA
+121 
-127 MKRLQNG
+127 G
-134 DAAAQEVFQNEKYD
+134 DAAKAFATDYEESMKLMQEGKSAGQKIFQDEQYD
-148 AFRSTQGKGI
+148 AFKSTEGKGI
-158 YVNPVNGRLYI
+158 YVNPADGRVYIAKRNPDGTINDNPEDLLSVNKLY
-169 GTRDEQGVVDSNPA
+169 A
-183 KLLDVNNLYSRRK
+183 RRK
-196 DQINKYDV
+196 DIVYKYDV
-204 VGEASKKVSPL
+204 IGEANKNVKVL
-215 GDYIRSV
+215 GEIVKAKRS
-222 RRGGVFTLKDIMQR
+222 GGVLTLKDVMQNP
-236 KEYLKAENDII
+236 EYLKAENDII
-247 QSMMSSPRNLGSI
+247 NSMMSSPRNVGSI
-260 LTDYV
+260 LSDYV
-265 GGYTLTENE
+265 GGYSFTLKPE
-274 AEAKADPTKIL
+274 EAKGDPNKIL
-285 LKTDGMNMLQPQI
+285 LTEDGMGLYMPQL
-298 TDEQR
+298 TDAQR
-303 KAAEEAL
+303 KKAEEAL

-319 RVETAMPIQQPDRAA
+319 RVEAPMPIQQPDRAA

-448 YMKAPVDSM
+448 YKKAPVDSM

-560 AAKTASSPTPEQA
+560 DAKTASSPT
-573 AKAAS
+573 K
-578 SPTEVEINTTQYN
+578 VEINTTQYNKPKSNT

>member
-1 MAKTYYGYVARDD
+1 MAKTYYGYVARED

-24 KTISDDLIEVAKSR
+24 KTISDDLIEVSKSR

-75 NDMRQYLLMLQKQM
+75 NDMRQYLLMLQKEM
-89 KSGGLQPNEYLKKK
+89 KAGRLQPNEYLKKK

-121 ADYEDA
+121 ADYEEA
-127 MKRLQNG
+127 LKRLQK
-134 DAAAQEVFQNEKYD
+134 DAAGQEVFQNEKYD
-148 AFRSTQGKGI
+148 AFRSTEGKGI

-169 GTRDEQGVVDSNPA
+169 GTRDENGVIDSNPS

-204 VGEASKKVSPL
+204 VGEASTKVAPL

-374 PNIKSIQKT
+374 PNIKSIEKT
-383 DNGMLTIRFNDGRV
+383 DDGRLTIRFNDGRV

-403 QVGTADA
+403 QAGTADA
-410 SAFEQFITQSGRFLI
+410 SAFEQFITQSGGFLI

-430 QQAFIDWGNSEYS
+430 QQAFVDWGNSEYA

-448 YMKAPVDSM
+448 YRKATVDSM

-464 SAMTAIADANMTTAT
+464 TAMTAIADANMSTASFSMT
-479 FALEQQEALPMVEN
+479 EEAALPLVEN
-493 MVQNLGDEFKLYTVK
+493 MLQNLGGSFKLYKFEETSSWGANDQIV
-508 TTGMLAGDEITI
+508 IS
-520 TSDDGKSSI
+520 SDDKASSI
-529 QLEFDYQKESQQ
+529 TLEFDEQNEAKQ
-541 QGEMQRLMTWLEKE
+541 QGEMQRLLTWLEKE
-555 IQKKQ
+555 IQRKEETKSLPSQ
-560 AAKTASSPTPEQA
+560 NNT
-573 AKAAS
+573 
-578 SPTEVEINTTQYN
+578 TEVPNTAKYNKPQG

>member
-24 KTISDDLIEVAKSR
+24 KTISDDLIEVTKSR

-448 YMKAPVDSM
+448 YMQAPVDSM

-493 MVQNLGDEFKLYTVK
+493 MVQNLGDEFKLYTVE
-508 TTGMLAGDEITI
+508 TTGMLGGDEITI

-560 AAKTASSPTPEQA
+560 AANQTQQATGSSGTSEGT
-573 AKAAS
+573 S
-578 SPTEVEINTTQYN
+578 R

>member
-1 MAKTYYGYVARDD
+1 MAKSYFGYVERDQE
-14 KAYVDWASIG
+14 AFVNWASIG
-24 KTISDDLIEVAKSR
+24 TQISKDLEKIRVNR
-38 QEQRDELDRKTE
+38 QEQRDELDRV
-50 ESITNINKLT
+50 TNEAVTTINELT
-60 ADQPQLVS
+60 ANQPKLVS

-75 NDMRQYLLMLQKQM
+75 NDMRQYLLMLNKEM
-89 KSGGLQPNEYLKKK
+89 KAGRLAPSEYMKKK

-108 GVDQLSLASKDFA
+108 GVTQL
-121 ADYEDA
+121 
-127 MKRLQNG
+127 G
-134 DAAAQEVFQNEKYD
+134 DAAKAFATDYEESMKLMQEGKSAGQKIFQDEQYD
-148 AFRSTQGKGI
+148 AFKSTDGKGI
-158 YVNPVNGRLYI
+158 YVNPADGRVYIAKRNPDGTINNNPEDLLSVNKLY
-169 GTRDEQGVVDSNPA
+169 A
-183 KLLDVNNLYSRRK
+183 RRK
-196 DQINKYDV
+196 DIVYKYDV
-204 VGEASKKVSPL
+204 IGEANKNVKVL
-215 GDYIRSV
+215 GDIVKAKRSGNV
-222 RRGGVFTLKDIMQR
+222 LTLKDVMQNP
-236 KEYLKAENDII
+236 EYLKAEGDII
-247 QSMMSSPRNLGSI
+247 NSMMSSPRNVGSI
-260 LTDYV
+260 LSDYV
-265 GGYTLTENE
+265 GGYSFTLKPE
-274 AEAKADPTKIL
+274 EAKGDPNKIL
-285 LKTDGMNMLQPQI
+285 LTEDGMGLYMPQL
-298 TDEQR
+298 TDAQR

-319 RVETAMPIQQPDRAA
+319 RVETPMPIQQPDRAA

-555 IQKKQ
+555 IQKEQ
-560 AAKTASSPTPEQA
+560 AAKTASSPTPVRGELD
-573 AKAAS
+573 
-578 SPTEVEINTTQYN
+578 

>member
-1 MAKTYYGYVARDD
+1 MAKTYYGYVARED

-24 KTISDDLIEVAKSR
+24 KTISDDLIEVTKSR

-75 NDMRQYLLMLQKQM
+75 NDMRQYLLMLQKEM
-89 KSGGLQPNEYLKKK
+89 KAGRLQPNEYLKKK

-121 ADYEDA
+121 ADYEEA
-127 MKRLQNG
+127 LKRLQK
-134 DAAAQEVFQNEKYD
+134 DAAGQEVFQNEKYD
-148 AFRSTQGKGI
+148 AFRSTEGKGI

-169 GTRDEQGVVDSNPA
+169 GTRDENGVIDSNPS

-204 VGEASKKVSPL
+204 VGEASTKVAPL

-260 LTDYV
+260 LSDYV
-265 GGYTLTENE
+265 GGYTFTENE
-274 AEAKADPTKIL
+274 EEAKADPAKIL
-285 LKTDGMNMLQPQI
+285 LKKDGMNLLQPQL

-383 DNGMLTIRFNDGRV
+383 NDGRLTIRFNDGRV

-403 QVGTADA
+403 QTGTADA

-430 QQAFIDWGNSEYS
+430 QQAFIDWGNSEYA

-448 YMKAPVDSM
+448 YRQGPVDSM

-493 MVQNLGDEFKLYTVK
+493 MVQNLGDAFKLYKVE

-560 AAKTASSPTPEQA
+560 AANGTQQATGSSGT
-573 AKAAS
+573 S
-578 SPTEVEINTTQYN
+578 GGTSR

>member
-24 KTISDDLIEVAKSR
+24 KTISDDLIEVTKSR

-448 YMKAPVDSM
+448 YRQAPVDSM

-464 SAMTAIADANMTTAT
+464 SAMTAIADANMTTVT
-479 FALEQQEALPMVEN
+479 FALEQEEALPMVEN
-493 MVQNLGDEFKLYTVK
+493 MVQNLGDEFKLYTVE

-560 AAKTASSPTPEQA
+560 AAKTASSPTPTPPPVRGELD
-573 AKAAS
+573 
-578 SPTEVEINTTQYN
+578 EL

>member
-1 MAKTYYGYVARDD
+1 MAKTYYGYVAKDD

-24 KTISDDLIEVAKSR
+24 KTISDDLIEVTKSR

-222 RRGGVFTLKDIMQR
+222 RQGGVFTLKDIMQR

-448 YMKAPVDSM
+448 YMQAPVDSM

-464 SAMTAIADANMTTAT
+464 SAMTAIADANMTTVT
-479 FALEQQEALPMVEN
+479 FALEQEEALPMVEN
-493 MVQNLGDEFKLYTVK
+493 MVQNLGDEFKLYTVE

-560 AAKTASSPTPEQA
+560 AANQTQQATGSSGTSEGT
-573 AKAAS
+573 S
-578 SPTEVEINTTQYN
+578 R